1 MDQKELIEKIT
12 SEVMLKLKDKLV
24 LQDLQKSVQ
33 VNINPITA
41 QGNIAPQD
49 VAKYIDHTMLKPEA
63 TIDAFDKLC
72 SEAITFRFKSV
83 CVNSS
88 WISYV
93 AKKLRGTG
101 IKVCSVIGFPL
112 GAMDSRAKAFEG
124 RIAIENGAEELDM
137 VINVGA
143 LKSRN
148 LKLVEEDIR
157 SVRRAARSTTI
168 LKVIIETSLLTDE
181 EKVLACEISKKAE
194 ADFVK
199 TCTGFAG
206 GGATVEDISL
216 MRRIVGPNM
225 GVKASGGIRDYDKA
239 ISLIG
244 AGANRLGC
252 VSSVAIVTGVRGNT
266 KGSY

>member
-1 MDQKELIEKIT
+1 MDQNELIEKIT

-24 LQDLQKSVQ
+24 LQDTPKI
-33 VNINPITA
+33 INPA
-41 QGNIAPQD
+41 AGQNSIAPQD

-72 SEAITFRFKSV
+72 NEALTFRFKSV
-83 CVNSS
+83 CVNSGRVE
-88 WISYV
+88 YV

-101 IKVCSVIGFPL
+101 VKVCSVIGFPL
-112 GAMDSRAKAFEG
+112 GAMDSRAKAFET
-124 RIAIENGAEELDM
+124 RTCVENGAEEIDM

-143 LKSRN
+143 LKERN

-157 SVRRAARSTTI
+157 AVRRATRGTTI

-206 GGATVEDISL
+206 GGATVEDIAL

-225 GVKASGGIRDYDKA
+225 GVKASGGVRDYDKA
-239 ISLIG
+239 ITLIG

-252 VSSVAIVTGVRGNT
+252 VSSVAVVTGVRGNT
-266 KGSY
+266 QGSY

>member
-1 MDQKELIEKIT
+1 MDQNELIEKIT

-24 LQDLQKSVQ
+24 QQDAPKIINATATQ
-33 VNINPITA
+33 VS
-41 QGNIAPQD
+41 IAPQD

-72 SEAITFRFKSV
+72 NEALTFRFKSV
-83 CVNSS
+83 CVNSCRVE
-88 WISYV
+88 YV

-112 GAMDSRAKAFEG
+112 GAMDSRAKAFET
-124 RIAIENGAEELDM
+124 RTVIENGAEEIDM

-143 LKSRN
+143 LKERN
-148 LKLVEEDIR
+148 LKYVEEDIR
-157 SVRRAARSTTI
+157 AVRRATRGTTI
-168 LKVIIETSLLTDE
+168 LKVIIETSLLTEE

-225 GVKASGGIRDYDKA
+225 GVKASGGVRDYDKA
-239 ISLIG
+239 ITLIG

-252 VSSVAIVTGVRGNT
+252 VSSVAVVTGVRGNT
-266 KGSY
+266 QGSY